1 MWTRNLVL
9 LLFLQVVFTQNITE
23 NADIKSISKISNITN
38 INESN
43 KNEKV
48 ITQQQIRQI
57 PQNNTVNKAKEN
69 DENSNK
75 HDPPTHSAI
84 NQSVDLN
91 ADEFDFKYYWFLL
104 VGSSLA
110 ILGLIV
116 FKSFR

>member
-9 LLFLQVVFTQNITE
+9 LLFLHVVFTQNVTE
-23 NADIKSISKISNITN
+23 NADIKSINKTSSITN
-38 INESN
+38 IN

-48 ITQQQIRQI
+48 ITQQEIRQI
-57 PQNNTVNKAKEN
+57 TQNNTANEVKEKEN
-69 DENSNK
+69 EENSNK

-84 NQSVDLN
+84 NQPVDIN

>member
-1 MWTRNLVL
+1 MWTRNLIL
-9 LLFLQVVFTQNITE
+9 LLFLHVVFTQNAAN
-23 NADIKSISKISNITN
+23 NADIKSISKTSNITN
-38 INESN
+38 NESN
-43 KNEKV
+43 KIEKV
-48 ITQQQIRQI
+48 ITPEEIRQI
-57 PQNNTVNKAKEN
+57 PQTNTTNVKES

-84 NQSVDLN
+84 DQSVDLN

-104 VGSSLA
+104 VGSSLS